1 MDTKIGKWGVAAV
14 AGLALLTGCDGG
26 DGRKP
31 AAATTSGPAVAAG
44 PAASQVEQQFEKVV
58 SSVLPSVVEIET
70 DQGEGSGVVFD
81 DKGDI
86 VTNAHVVA
94 GARRIQVTTASGG
107 SPLRAELVGAF
118 VADDLAV
125 VKVSGGDLPKPATF
139 GDSGSI
145 RVGQLVLAM
154 GNPLGLSSSVTNG
167 IVSALGRTVSTK
179 QEGAFPGSTVAN
191 AIQTSAPINPGNSGG
206 ALVNLNGEVVG
217 IPTAAASD
225 PQMGGAAVGIG
236 FAIPSNTVK
245 SIAPQ
250 LIRSGKVSAS
260 GRAALGVTVRTVI
273 DPVSGQQTAVGVVDV
288 TRDGPAARAGI
299 KPGSLILSVNGKAT
313 PNQTALSE
321 VLATLK
327 PGDTAKLEIEQAD
340 GAKQTVDVTL
350 GQLPG

>member
-1 MDTKIGKWGVAAV
+1 MDTRISRAGVAAL
-14 AGLALLTGCDGG
+14 AGLALLTGCSGG
-26 DGRKP
+26 EGRK
-31 AAATTSGPAVAAG
+31 AAVAATSAPAAG
-44 PAASQVEQQFEKVV
+44 GSAASQIEQQFEKVV
-58 SSVLPSVVEIET
+58 GTVLPAVVEIDT

-81 DKGDI
+81 DKGAI

-94 GARRIQVTTASGG
+94 GARKIEVTTASGG
-107 SPLRAELVGAF
+107 SPLRAELVGTF

-125 VKVSGGDLPKPATF
+125 VRVSGGELPRPAAF
-139 GDSGSI
+139 GDSGGLK
-145 RVGQLVLAM
+145 VGQMVLAM

-179 QEGAFPGSTVAN
+179 QEGAFPGSTVAG

-206 ALVNLNGEVVG
+206 ALVNLNGEVIG

-250 LIRSGKVSAS
+250 LIRSGKVGAS
-260 GRAALGVTVRTVI
+260 GRAALGVTVRTVV
-273 DPVSGQQTAVGVVDV
+273 DRDSGRQTAVGVVDV
-288 TRDGPAARAGI
+288 TKGGAADKAGI
-299 KPGSLILSVNGKAT
+299 RPGSLILSVNGTAT
-313 PNQTALSE
+313 PNQTVLSE

-327 PGDTAKLEIEQAD
+327 PGDAAKVEIEQPD
-340 GAKQTVDVTL
+340 GTRKTTDVTL